1 MINLRQEIEILKIL
15 KHENIIRMLDSF
27 ETTTEFCVVTEVI
40 FIKRLHKVNFLR
52 FLKMIKI

>member
-1 MINLRQEIEILKIL
+1 MTQIEQEEIEILKIL

-40 FIKRLHKVNFLR
+40 NIKRLHKGNFL
-52 FLKMIKI
+52 KY